1 MGVHRAQNKK
11 TDLCLTQMY
20 QYLLEELKMK
30 LSSLCLGMMAVLS
43 ASVYAADV
51 EVKVQNLT
59 HGTYFTPLVV
69 AAHKDTAKLFTVGMP
84 ASMSLTKLAE
94 GGDIASVAADFKAAG
109 AMVVENPASGLLA
122 AGKSTTF
129 MLKMDDTNKYISL
142 AAMLL
147 PTNDGFVAANMIPI
161 PTTKGE
167 HIFMLNAYDSGT
179 EANDEKRGSVELGK
193 MGFPVPP
200 PLEAMIGTGGTGIS
214 GVTAEGFVHIH
225 RGVLGDDNLTGG
237 KSDINIMTQR
247 WLNPVARLV
256 ITVK

>member
-1 MGVHRAQNKK
+1 
-11 TDLCLTQMY
+11 MY
-20 QYLLEELKMK
+20 KYLLEELNVK
-30 LSSLCLGMMAVLS
+30 LSSVCLGMMAMVS

-59 HGTYFTPLVV
+59 HGTYFAPLVV

-84 ASMSLTKLAE
+84 ASMSLAKLAE
-94 GGDIASVAADFKAAG
+94 GGKIADVAADFKAAG
-109 AMVVENPASGLLA
+109 AMVVENPANGLLES
-122 AGKSTTF
+122 GKSTTF
-129 MLKMDDTNKYISL
+129 MLTTDDTNKYISL
-142 AAMLL
+142 AAMLV
-147 PTNDGFVAANMIPI
+147 PSNDGFVSANMIPI

-167 HIFMLNAYDSGT
+167 YVYMLNAYDAGT
-179 EANDEKRGSVELGK
+179 EANDEKRGSGEVGNA
-193 MGFPVPP
+193 GFPVPAA
-200 PLEAMIGTGGTGIS
+200 LDAKVGTGGTGIS

-225 RGVLGDDNLTGG
+225 RGMLGDDNPTGG